1 MVTEKRDLFFS
12 FYFSFL
18 VLLQQQHANRQ
29 RVVKDR
35 HKFQKRTDCK
45 LTQHFQKQQIVG
57 LPNSVQPLSFWFTS
71 DAELDIIAHSKGLWS
86 ASQSRKME
94 KHLSGS
100 LTALDEPKLR
110 PHCDDL
116 QENPTSMF
124 L

>member
-18 VLLQQQHANRQ
+18 VLLQQQHANKQ

-86 ASQSRKME
+86 ASQSRKMK
-94 KHLSGS
+94 KHLPGS
-100 LTALDEPKLR
+100 LTALDETKLR
-110 PHCDDL
+110 PHGDDL
-116 QENPTSMF
+116 QGANNHF
-124 L
+124 